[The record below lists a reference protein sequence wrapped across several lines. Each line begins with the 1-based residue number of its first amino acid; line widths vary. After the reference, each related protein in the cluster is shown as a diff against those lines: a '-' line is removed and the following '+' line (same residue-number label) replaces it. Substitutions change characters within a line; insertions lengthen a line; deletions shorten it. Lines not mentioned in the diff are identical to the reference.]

1 MLFFFFL
8 IIDLY
13 FLIPEVI
20 AQLCNFIAEL
30 VLPKEI
36 PISYRIPSMLS
47 EIWFPNLW

>member
-1 MLFFFFL
+1 M
-8 IIDLY
+8 
-13 FLIPEVI
+13 IPEVI
-20 AQLCNFIAEL
+20 AQRCNFIAEL